1 MGNFLTLENRRNGE
15 ILRMH
20 RRRDAEGRI
29 VLYIDGTLP
38 PKSGRPA
45 FCMHVREREGG
56 HCESGDSRRS
66 SRRGKIVVPT
76 GGTVVLPA
84 GVRHHWWNAGD
95 DLLEF
100 SGHAVPAVDLIAS
113 SRHCLPFSTPAQRP
127 PPIFYLAHVLWRHRD
142 TQVLAVPPPAVQRI
156 LSPSFFCRAH
166 LG

>member
-1 MGNFLTLENRRNGE
+1 MDNFLTLENRRNGE

-38 PKSGRPA
+38 PKADGPPLHV
-45 FCMHVREREGG
+45 HVREREEGIVKAGPLGARVGG
-56 HCESGDSRRS
+56 K
-66 SRRGKIVVPT
+66 KIVVPT

-100 SGHAVPAVDLIAS
+100 SGHAVPAVDLDRFLQALFAVLNAS
-113 SRHCLPFSTPAQRP
+113 PNGPATDLLSRLELFSGS
-127 PPIFYLAHVLWRHRD
+127 F
-142 TQVLAVPPPAVQRI
+142 
-156 LSPSFFCRAH
+156 SPSFF
-166 LG
+166 L